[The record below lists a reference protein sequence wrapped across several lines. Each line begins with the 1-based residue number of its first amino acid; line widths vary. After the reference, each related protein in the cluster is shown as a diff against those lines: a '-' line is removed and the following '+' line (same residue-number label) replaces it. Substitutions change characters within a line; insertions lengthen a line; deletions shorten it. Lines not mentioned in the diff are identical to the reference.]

1 MPRRNKRA
9 TEGGNSHSRGNGA
22 GWMHGKRKKR
32 KGGKPSPDR
41 APLTPGEMHSKTRL
55 R

>member
-9 TEGGNSHSRGNGA
+9 TEGGNSHSRNGRA
-22 GWMHGKRKKR
+22 WMKGKKRLR
-32 KGGKPSPDR
+32 KGGKPASDN
-41 APLTPGEMHSKTRL
+41 APLTPGEMHSRTRL